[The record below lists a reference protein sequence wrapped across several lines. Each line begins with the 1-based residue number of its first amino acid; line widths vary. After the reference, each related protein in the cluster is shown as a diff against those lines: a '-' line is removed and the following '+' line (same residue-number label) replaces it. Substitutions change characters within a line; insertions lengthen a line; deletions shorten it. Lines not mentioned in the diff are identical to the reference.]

1 MEVEIISGNR
11 VSGDYPGTIRPNGD
25 IDYDNGYTARKEEYD
40 EQPKVSGKITWMG
53 LWKDSGDRAMPIKM
67 NVNPGNSN

>member
-25 IDYDNGYTARKEEYD
+25 IDYEVGYTARKEVYD
-40 EQPKVSGKITWMG
+40 E
-53 LWKDSGDRAMPIKM
+53 
-67 NVNPGNSN
+67 